1 MYCPRCDRT
10 IKKDHLEQVNQELK
24 RKFDV
29 DSLEKG
35 NCPVCGTALIDRS
48 GAPAKRKAP

>member
-10 IKKDHLEQVNQELK
+10 IKKDDLDQLNQELK
-24 RKFDV
+24 KKFDV
-29 DSLEKG
+29 DSLERG

-48 GAPAKRKAP
+48 KVPAKKELR